1 MNKIITF
8 QVSKGK
14 DGYYTASAD
23 DVAIFTQGKTFEIL
37 LRNIREAV
45 EVSIDLFAGRSTDKR
60 RFPPVMMNMD
70 FSELVHA

>member
-8 QVSKGK
+8 QVTKGK

-45 EVSIDLFAGRSTDKR
+45 EAALSRSETR
-60 RFPPVMMNMD
+60 G
-70 FSELVHA
+70 